1 MRRTRSQRQAEAAD
15 TALLVS
21 RLERLGLHG
30 VSTVQVHAN
39 RTVLVTVTKR
49 QVLRVHR
56 GYAYASDHVLQA
68 IVRFINPMTNGRR
81 RREAQRTITDFS
93 VDRFVKTPRRPRRRA
108 RGDRRFVTR
117 LKGLCAELNSK
128 HFADQLA
135 TIPIRVSTRMRTR
148 LGELSV
154 STTTGAPLEI
164 AIGLVHLERDGWK
177 EVEHTLLHEMVHQW
191 QVESGLALDHGVRFR
206 EKAREVGIEPRARRD
221 VRPEQPAML
230 ED

>member
-1 MRRTRSQRQAEAAD
+1 MRRTQSLRRAEAAD

-30 VSTVQVHAN
+30 VSAVQVHAN

-49 QVLRVHR
+49 RVLRVHR
-56 GYAYASDHVLQA
+56 GYAYASDRVLQA
-68 IVRFINPMTNGRR
+68 IVRFISPMTNGRR
-81 RREAQRTITDFS
+81 RKEAQRTITNFS
-93 VDRFVKTPRRPRRRA
+93 VDRFVKTPLRPRRRE

-117 LKGLCAELNSK
+117 LKGLCAELNIK
-128 HFADQLA
+128 HFAGQLA

-164 AIGLVHLERDGWK
+164 AIGLAHVERDGWN

-191 QVESGLALDHGVRFR
+191 QVESGLELDHGARFR
-206 EKAREVGIEPRARRD
+206 EKAREIGIEPRARRD
-221 VRPEQPAML
+221 VRPVQSAML
-230 ED
+230 EN